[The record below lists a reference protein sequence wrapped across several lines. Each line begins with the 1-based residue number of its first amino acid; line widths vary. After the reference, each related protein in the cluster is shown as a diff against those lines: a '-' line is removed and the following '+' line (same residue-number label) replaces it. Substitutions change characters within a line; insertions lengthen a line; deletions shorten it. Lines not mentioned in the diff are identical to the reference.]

1 MAIINYFP
9 GGGGAKGYFPQITVT
24 VDTGSVITCTDG
36 TTTLTG
42 TSTGSYTFEIPN
54 YGTWTITATLSGDT
68 TSGTV
73 VIDTVKQY
81 SITLKY
87 IYRTLNNNSW
97 ADIHSVSARN

>member
-9 GGGGAKGYFPQITVT
+9 GGGGAKGLLPQIVVT

-54 YGTWTITATLSGDT
+54 
-68 TSGTV
+68 
-73 VIDTVKQY
+73 
-81 SITLKY
+81 
-87 IYRTLNNNSW
+87 
-97 ADIHSVSARN
+97 